1 MVNFLEQMV
10 AEWYEFRGYF
20 VRRNVRVGPR
30 PKGGHIAE
38 LDVVAYHPA
47 RKHLVHIE
55 PSSDA
60 NSWEEREK

>member
-30 PKGGHIAE
+30 PKEDTSQNWTSSHITQPE
-38 LDVVAYHPA
+38 
-47 RKHLVHIE
+47 
-55 PSSDA
+55 
-60 NSWEEREK
+60 NT